1 MALNSSIVI
10 TGLSNYR
17 GDSLSKAFIAHADW
31 GSAPNKRWLC
41 VAQRMSDGHFVVHAP
56 EPVGEPATLIDRLK
70 TRSSGSLFL
79 GFDFPIGLPA
89 AYAHRAGIEKFTDG
103 LRQFGL
109 RSFPDFFTPAETIS
123 EISLRRP
130 FYPRRPG
137 GTKRQH
143 LVDAL
148 GVADFGELLRQC
160 EVKNAHRSAACPL
173 FWTLGPN
180 QVGRAAISGWRD
192 VLQPALQITWPDV
205 ALWPFDG
212 DLFELLATRRVVI
225 AETYPAEAC
234 LHLGLPA
241 PGRRWSKR
249 SQSGRRSH
257 SHRLHHWAQMRGV
270 KLSRALSSLL
280 KDGFGQFDDGEDP
293 FDATVGLFSMLEVVL
308 GHRAPGD
315 PATLSV
321 RNLEGWILGRPS
333 TPAGWKWREQ
343 RHRTER

>member
-1 MALNSSIVI
+1 MI
-10 TGLSNYR
+10 
-17 GDSLSKAFIAHADW
+17 IAHADW

-41 VAQRMSDGHFVVHAP
+41 FSQRMSDGNFVVHAP
-56 EPVGEPATLIDRLK
+56 EFVGEPGTLIDRLK
-70 TRSSGSLFL
+70 ARSTLLFL

-89 AYAHRAGIEKFTDG
+89 AYARRAGIEKFTDA

-123 EISLRRP
+123 EISLVRP

-148 GVADFGELLRQC
+148 GVSDFGELLRQC
-160 EVKNAHRSAACPL
+160 DVKNAHRSAACSL
-173 FWTLGPN
+173 FWILGGN
-180 QVGRAAISGWRD
+180 QVGRAAIIGWRD
-192 VLQPALQITWPDV
+192 VLQPALRIPGPEV

-241 PGRRWSKR
+241 PGRGWSKR
-249 SQSGRRSH
+249 SQCGRRSH
-257 SHRLHHWAQMRGV
+257 AQRLHHWAEMRHV
-270 KLSRALSSLL
+270 HLSSELSTLL
-280 KDGFGQFDDGEDP
+280 ADGFGPSKDGEDP
-293 FDATVGLFSMLEVVL
+293 FDATVGLFSMLEVS
-308 GHRAPGD
+308 
-315 PATLSV
+315 SV
-321 RNLEGWILGRPS
+321 IVHLANR
-333 TPAGWKWREQ
+333 
-343 RHRTER
+343 